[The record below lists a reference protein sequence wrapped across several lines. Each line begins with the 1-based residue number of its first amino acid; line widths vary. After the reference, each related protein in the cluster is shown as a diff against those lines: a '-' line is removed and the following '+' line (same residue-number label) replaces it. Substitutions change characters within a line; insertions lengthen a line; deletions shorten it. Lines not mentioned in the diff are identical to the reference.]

1 MLPEGT
7 AKLNKSCD
15 FMMKTFLLKKGN
27 FLALLV
33 VPLLLISIVLALS
46 NITHQTQNIEATN
59 TTQRTS
65 SSSISE
71 LIQKGNTMLNS
82 SKYKEALMTFD
93 QVLKIDT
100 RSVDALT
107 GKGLIFNQLGKYEE
121 AITWFDNALSIDPNF
136 VDALNNKGVTL
147 ANLGKYEEAI
157 TCFDKALTIDPNF
170 VDAMY
175 NKADALGELGKYE
188 EAFVW
193 TERALALEPAKQN
206 NSNSNL
212 LLPNE

>member
-1 MLPEGT
+1 
-7 AKLNKSCD
+7 
-15 FMMKTFLLKKGN
+15 MKISLLKKDT
-27 FLALLV
+27 FLASLV
-33 VPLLLISIVLALS
+33 VPLLLILIVLALS
-46 NITHQTQNIEATN
+46 NITYQTQNIEAIN

-82 SKYKEALMTFD
+82 SKYEEALVTFD
-93 QVLKIDT
+93 QVLKTDT

-121 AITWFDNALSIDPNF
+121 AITWFDKALSIDPNF
-136 VDALNNKGVTL
+136 VDAL
-147 ANLGKYEEAI
+147 
-157 TCFDKALTIDPNF
+157 
-170 VDAMY
+170 Y

-193 TERALALEPAKQN
+193 TERALTLEPANQN
-206 NSNSNL
+206 HSNSSL
-212 LLPNE
+212 LIPNE